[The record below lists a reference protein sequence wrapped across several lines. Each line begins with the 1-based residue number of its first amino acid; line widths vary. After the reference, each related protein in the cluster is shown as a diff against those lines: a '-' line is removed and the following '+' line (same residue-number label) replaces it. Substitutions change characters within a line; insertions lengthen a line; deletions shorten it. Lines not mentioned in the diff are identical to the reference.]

1 MANMFD
7 YIKWRGDI
15 DFNVLP
21 FNPVDNIIFSQ
32 LSYLTLDGIV
42 PGPEDKDGISID
54 LAVRI
59 FDEKIKSPQG
69 IKLTSYFKEDPD
81 LIRALANSKRFGNCH
96 LFGYVNKF
104 DENIELQFSAIC
116 IYTSDDHCFVAYRG
130 TDVSIVGWKEDFN
143 MCFKEVIPS
152 QTEAVNYLEKMSGKI
167 KLPLRI
173 GGHSKGGNLAIYAAS
188 YCNKNIR
195 HNITDVYSN
204 DSPGFR
210 EHVIQSSGFA
220 AVKDRIRSYVP
231 QSSIIG
237 MFLEHGYD
245 SSVIKSSE
253 NGLMQHSLYSWEVTH
268 NDLVRAEKSTLSSQ
282 YINKTLREW
291 VNSLD
296 NERREQFIE
305 AMYEIISA
313 ADVKSIID
321 LEKSWFTSA
330 GKVLKS
336 LRAADESKRIIIR
349 QALKELFQTAQKN
362 FDKYLKQKNGH

>member
-1 MANMFD
+1 MFD
-7 YIKWRGDI
+7 YIKWRGDV
-15 DFNVLP
+15 DFNTLP

-42 PGPEDKDGISID
+42 PGPDEKDGISID

-69 IKLTSYFKEDPD
+69 IKLTSFFKEDPD

-104 DENIELQFSAIC
+104 DEDRELQFSAIC
-116 IYTSDDHCFVAYRG
+116 IFTSDRHCFVAFRG
-130 TDVSIVGWKEDFN
+130 TDVSLIGWKEDFN
-143 MCFKEVIPS
+143 MCFKKEIPS
-152 QTEAVNYLEKMSGKI
+152 QAEAVKYLEKMSPLI

-188 YCNKNIR
+188 NCNKNIR
-195 HNITDVYSN
+195 NNITDIYSN
-204 DSPGFR
+204 DSPGFH
-210 EHVIQSSGFA
+210 EYVIKSPGFE
-220 AVKDRIRSYVP
+220 AVKDKIHSFVP

-237 MFLEHGYD
+237 MFLEHGCDY
-245 SSVIKSSE
+245 SVIKSNE
-253 NGLMQHSLYSWEVTH
+253 AGLMQHSLYSWEVTH

-291 VNSLD
+291 INSLD

-305 AMYEIISA
+305 ALYEIISA
-313 ADVKSIID
+313 AEVKSITD
-321 LEKSWFTSA
+321 LEKSWFTSV

-336 LRAADESKRIIIR
+336 LRAADESKRKLIR
-349 QALKELFQTAQKN
+349 QTLKELFQAAGKN
-362 FDKYLKQKNGH
+362 FEKYLKHKNGH